1 MKKPC
6 TEHQIESLKTPCGT
20 VYIMDEDG
28 NRIPFS
34 LRKNTF
40 DCDYEFESSTG
51 AIKIINTE
59 TNYDI
64 VVSSSLLQ
72 LRKEYKIVLKGIT
85 LEYGASDERTVCVS
99 GKTNGYC
106 IALGAYLPNDD
117 ERMNQAYAY
126 SERMGFLANRI
137 IQEPPEFDESKFV
150 QYDADMLEDYS
161 GFRFHLIDYT
171 CKEIAFPI
179 AWIKSEPD
187 DELYY
192 QDAAEFW
199 TT

>member
-1 MKKPC
+1 MDLCKQFDIL
-6 TEHQIESLKTPCGT
+6 ETPCGT
-20 VYIMDEDG
+20 VFITDEDG
-28 NRIPFS
+28 TRIPFS

-40 DCDYEFESSTG
+40 NCDYDFESATG
-51 AIKIINTE
+51 VNKVINTD

-72 LRKEYKIVLKGIT
+72 LRKEYRIVLEGIV
-85 LEYGASDERTVCVS
+85 LEYGSSDERTVCVS
-99 GKTNGYC
+99 GKANGCC

-117 ERMNQAYAY
+117 ERMDQAYAY
-126 SERMGFLANRI
+126 SEKMGFLANRV
-137 IQEPPEFDESKFV
+137 IQDPPEFDESKFV
-150 QYDADMLEDYS
+150 QYDADMLDDYS

-171 CKEIAFPI
+171 REEIVFPI

-187 DELYY
+187 DELHY
-192 QDAAEFW
+192 QCAAEFW